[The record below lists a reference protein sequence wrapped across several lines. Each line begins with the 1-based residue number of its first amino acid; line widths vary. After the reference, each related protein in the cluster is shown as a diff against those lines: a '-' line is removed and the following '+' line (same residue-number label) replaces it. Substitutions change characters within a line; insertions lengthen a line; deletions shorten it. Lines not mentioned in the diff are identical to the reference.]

1 MPERHGDRPFGD
13 VPGLYVITVEGMLD
27 AGWSA
32 RFGEMQIL
40 HIQGLPTPRT
50 QLTGWLQDQGALH
63 GILATLNGL
72 AMPILSLERV
82 RTAGSPDPG

>member
-1 MPERHGDRPFGD
+1 MPKRQDDVAMGD
-13 VPGLYVITVEGMLD
+13 VPGLYVITVEGILD
-27 AGWSA
+27 VEWSA

-40 HIQGLPTPRT
+40 LLQGPPAPRT

-72 AMPILSLERV
+72 AIPILSLERV
-82 RTAGSPDPG
+82 RTADTSDPG